1 MCQTDL
7 NVKWNFQFIFQ
18 SIIVFFS
25 LVEIPPTGLPLLCY
39 TFRRREAMKYKRESY
54 PDRIRRIA
62 EDLSQMRNLYEA
74 DRSAEKL
81 RMIADELE
89 QNIKKSLS
97 KKP

>member
-1 MCQTDL
+1 
-7 NVKWNFQFIFQ
+7 
-18 SIIVFFS
+18 
-25 LVEIPPTGLPLLCY
+25 
-39 TFRRREAMKYKRESY
+39 MKYKRESY

-74 DRSAEKL
+74 DHSVEKL

-89 QNIKKSLS
+89 QNIKKALS